1 MIWKR
6 EDKENIVLRDGTGGV
21 HRGNTTIL
29 YSETVRV
36 EFIEVILQYCTQRR
50 YREIIEVMIQYCTQ
64 IRYRWSFH
72 RGNDTLL
79 YSKTIQVEFREV
91 FLQYCTHRRYKMSS

>member
-1 MIWKR
+1 M
-6 EDKENIVLRDGTGGV
+6 
-21 HRGNTTIL
+21 
-29 YSETVRV
+29 

-72 RGNDTLL
+72 RGNDTIL
-79 YSKTIQVEFREV
+79 YSETIQVEFIEV
-91 FLQYCTHRRYKMSS
+91 FQQYCNQRRYMWSS